1 VLTRLLS
8 GDSHDDFKPKKKAVL
23 PDLSDGDAV
32 QALIDEHVKSH
43 PVLLYMKGTPSAPQ
57 CGFSQQVVRILHAT
71 GESDPDVPQLL
82 LVSLKYWMLCLALQA
97 ASSAASTSWST
108 LRYAMESRLT
118 RTCAPVKLIKP
129 RPCANDR
136 TAELHVFF
144 YFAVASREW
153 PTIPQ
158 LYVAGEFVGG
168 CDIVTDQYQSGE
180 LAALMEEANVE
191 T

>member
-1 VLTRLLS
+1 MLYSKAILSKSCMATLRVARALGRTQPRPPVLTRLLS

-144 YFAVASREW
+144 LFCCR
-153 PTIPQ
+153 
-158 LYVAGEFVGG
+158 F
-168 CDIVTDQYQSGE
+168 
-180 LAALMEEANVE
+180 
-191 T
+191 